1 MQHAALENE
10 DVFDGLE
17 HIVLGLEASF
27 KPQGSLPPT
36 YLAFCQDIATWVRA
50 RLGPNGGAVDNDKV
64 LARLVRFGEAVGMHA
79 PDLAA
84 LSKAHRAPTPPAD
97 PVVEPEVAAVVVQ
110 KKGKKRAAPEPVAS
124 DAEIEVEPERRV
136 KKSKSG
142 SAAKTSSKRA
152 TTNPAKSASNRH
164 RREAYKTVQDSDV
177 VLEGDDRVSR
187 AESDRASTT
196 DTSLVRVL
204 PQELPRHVSSGLQSA
219 AHRRL
224 SPLQGPRAPL

>member
-1 MQHAALENE
+1 M
-10 DVFDGLE
+10 
-17 HIVLGLEASF
+17 
-27 KPQGSLPPT
+27 
-36 YLAFCQDIATWVRA
+36 RA
-50 RLGPNGGAVDNDKV
+50 RLGPNGGAVDGKV
-64 LARLVRFGEAVGMHA
+64 LARLVRFGEAVGMPA

-97 PVVEPEVAAVVVQ
+97 PVAEPEVAAVVVQ
-110 KKGKKRAAPEPVAS
+110 KKGKKRAAPEPVPS

-142 SAAKTSSKRA
+142 TAAKTSSKRA

>member
-1 MQHAALENE
+1 MALTATFDRSQRVSLLDTANALLKYCPALTDTQLASRLMRAILPNLTILLAPQSEVQQAQEEN
-10 DVFDGLE
+10 V
-17 HIVLGLEASF
+17 
-27 KPQGSLPPT
+27 QGSK
-36 YLAFCQDIATWVRA
+36 
-50 RLGPNGGAVDNDKV
+50 N
-64 LARLVRFGEAVGMHA
+64 
-79 PDLAA
+79 
-84 LSKAHRAPTPPAD
+84 
-97 PVVEPEVAAVVVQ
+97 

-142 SAAKTSSKRA
+142 TAAKTSKRA

-164 RREAYKTVQDSDV
+164 RRAAYKTVQDSDV

>member
-1 MQHAALENE
+1 M
-10 DVFDGLE
+10 
-17 HIVLGLEASF
+17 
-27 KPQGSLPPT
+27 P
-36 YLAFCQDIATWVRA
+36 
-50 RLGPNGGAVDNDKV
+50 
-64 LARLVRFGEAVGMHA
+64 A

-97 PVVEPEVAAVVVQ
+97 PVAEPEVAAVVVQ

-142 SAAKTSSKRA
+142 TAAKTLKRA